1 MDFLDALQVA
11 LKALRVN
18 IFRSIL
24 TTLGIIIGV
33 GAVIIMVSI
42 GTGAEA
48 KVQALINSL
57 GSNLLIVLPGTTT
70 AGGVRLG
77 GGSDP
82 TITEDDGRAI
92 AQEIPGV
99 QLSAPLVRGGAQV
112 VAKNLNWSTVVY
124 GITPDYL
131 IAREWAVASGQPL
144 TDEDHQGAK
153 KVALLGQTV
162 VNNLFAGQNPVGQAI
177 RIQRVPFVVAGVL
190 KSKGQSPRGHD
201 QDDVIFV
208 PLSTAKKRVL
218 GKSRLSGDLVD
229 ILFVKAYEGESM
241 VAIEAQV
248 TNLLRQRHNI
258 RPGQDDDFR
267 VRNLAQFLEARAE
280 SSRTMSLLLAAV
292 ASISLIVGGI
302 GIMNIMMVSVTE
314 RTREIGLRMAIG
326 ARNRDVLVQ
335 FLIEAI
341 TLSLIG
347 GLIGVCLGLAG
358 SLAIARVAGWSIMI
372 DLKSI
377 LLSFGFAAAVGVF
390 FGFYPAFKASRLNP
404 IEALRYE

>member
-131 IAREWAVASGQPL
+131 IAREWTVASGQPL

-314 RTREIGLRMAIG
+314 RTREIGVRMAIG